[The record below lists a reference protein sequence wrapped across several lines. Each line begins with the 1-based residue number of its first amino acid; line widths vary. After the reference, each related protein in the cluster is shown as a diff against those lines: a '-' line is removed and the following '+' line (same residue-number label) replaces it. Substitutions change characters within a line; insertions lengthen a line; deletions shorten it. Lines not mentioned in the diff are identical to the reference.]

1 VLVQIAGKKIEVGAA
16 LQERIA
22 AGLEERISK
31 YFDRAGEAFV
41 TVSKPG
47 WAFNVDCS
55 VHLPSGV
62 TLQAHG
68 EGDDP
73 YQAFEQ
79 LLDRI
84 EARVRRYKSRL
95 RNHRVKEPLP
105 VQMAPERVIRPED
118 EGDSEVELG
127 DAPAIIAESDT
138 RIRTM
143 TVSMAV
149 MQLELVD
156 SQALMFRNAV
166 HGGLNMV
173 FRRADGNVGWVDP
186 GRDL

>member
-1 VLVQIAGKKIEVGAA
+1 
-16 LQERIA
+16 
-22 AGLEERISK
+22 
-31 YFDRAGEAFV
+31 
-41 TVSKPG
+41 
-47 WAFNVDCS
+47 
-55 VHLPSGV
+55 
-62 TLQAHG
+62 
-68 EGDDP
+68 
-73 YQAFEQ
+73 
-79 LLDRI
+79 
-84 EARVRRYKSRL
+84 
-95 RNHRVKEPLP
+95 
-105 VQMAPERVIRPED
+105 MAPERVIRPED